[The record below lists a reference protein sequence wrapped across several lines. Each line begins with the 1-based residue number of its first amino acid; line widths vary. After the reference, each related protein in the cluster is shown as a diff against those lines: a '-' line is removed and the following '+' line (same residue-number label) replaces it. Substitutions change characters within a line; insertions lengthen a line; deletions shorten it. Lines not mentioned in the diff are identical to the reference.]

1 LEEFFSF
8 WKSYEHLFLPTEES
22 FDRFY
27 SKELSFLQS
36 SNSSNNRHPSLVSS
50 AVEDIEPAPLLDW
63 NLLLN
68 FFPDQFSSMEFH
80 PLLFRMHIPSLITE
94 SRDET
99 TGRTVSKSKKID
111 ELQAMNLL
119 LQLYQSYSSSSSVS
133 SSNNPAVPLS
143 PASPS
148 LYNSSSSSAPASLDS
163 INGFWNEIQVDLLQ
177 RLELLEESIAN
188 HYQEHFYDNET
199 AFNKKKEEKEKKD
212 RKPREEER
220 PSSPSAA
227 VDPSVELESL
237 DEELLLTAA
246 ALSLLW
252 SAFYNTVSRG
262 TKRIIEEF
270 TLPDRFKTIRTVSTA
285 DDNDNSFQTFESQGI
300 HFQIIDS
307 KRLSERTKKQPD
319 ERKEED
325 NHEEEKEE
333 EARDLPTQN
342 TEKTLLQQE
351 ELFHK
356 IIGKEFQS
364 FQFLNKSV
372 RSLVTRERL
381 KEKYFQFP
389 PATDQNEEDEDEE
402 KQLQDNSWKDMVF
415 IQKFTTVVDYSGF
428 RIVAFVPNETA
439 VHKNSS
445 NNTSS
450 ELLDS
455 SHPLVLLLEK
465 EMKVSLTGSSSPAIH
480 CCTVSLQSNNK
491 LNDDRNSED
500 NREEKRTVYYLSA
513 KMLLPS
519 DLVMLNTNE
528 VLYKQFRTEF
538 LELYDKQRSS
548 ATTLSMVSSKELLD
562 CYQQNTEIDR
572 LLKRNTDNDEEK
584 EEKESER
591 GEEREEK
598 EGNPSFSVNGFKQWK
613 EMTHCYYHNHLPA
626 FVQSLENYE
635 RLPCDSFSLS
645 RLLHSQGI
653 NIRHLG
659 VLYSLSKNVLVKQ
672 LLLSEMISRSVKE
685 FFRQMSLS
693 FVLNQKNES
702 IIGEK
707 RQKSTIK
714 DYQELMEM
722 INLSRQEI
730 VLEIFNLIFPTK
742 SLPVPAHVTQITSN
756 IERNPSASLKFF
768 QKLEQITHFYDLLTE
783 ILFRKFGL
791 QLSFSPQKKSD
802 DKEKTSGSHP
812 HIISN
817 ELENP
822 FSQYSLHPLQLF
834 HSLCFHLQVRFKDF
848 VYQIPTPGAVA
859 AATAA
864 VSSVSLGALSPTNN
878 NNNSGG
884 PRSGGMGIGGAAG
897 SGSSSA
903 VFLSS
908 DSFFKRREFTLLD
921 VIEQNILQIK
931 TAERSFLEGS
941 EWSKRF
947 FPFFYHS
954 NSFHNETKDLLSLQF
969 ALENTFCNDFL
980 LSLSPN
986 NAVFYHKSVQNIFQ
1000 LAWTAFFHSQPEE
1013 KITRPLAILQ
1023 KYFLMKS
1030 SFLQEY
1036 SLANLPVYLLLMILE
1051 YAQGGFSSAN
1061 ICYDLC
1067 SELIG
1072 KLLPFGHPLLTLPMM
1087 ILSDLYLSY
1096 SSSSSHHLQQLASS
1110 SSKNQKTLLTRDCQ
1124 QYGRFFLQLS
1134 LSVWKHTM
1142 NIDPLLSS
1150 SSGAGFS
1157 SAASFSESFFLS
1169 KLSKSMIFPILSLQ
1183 GKLSKLFV
1191 EMGDFSEAI
1200 VLLKSLN
1207 RILETMLNS
1216 VLNNNYSLK
1225 GSTSSSSSS
1234 SSLTVKYQTIE
1245 QILCLF
1251 IPNLYQLS
1259 FCYFS
1264 TGDNELALTSFQKCY
1279 QLFNKIIFNE
1289 SFRSSSDS
1297 VSPFAGLMSG
1307 GMYEILLSSLLFLY
1321 DLYSMKNE
1329 FELSLEILSMIYRVF
1344 ISRNYQKFLPI
1355 SCIASYQQIL
1365 IKLLMKINELT
1376 IITLPLNVQTLL
1388 ESVSEEWNSLCNPN
1402 NPNDVERVKTVK
1414 NNQKLTR
1421 MACLLIVEI
1430 MMRGEM
1436 NDYIQQLL
1444 QTIQK
1449 QIHEDNS
1456 LRYTCENQF
1465 HFCYCF
1471 LL

>member
-1 LEEFFSF
+1 LEEFLSF

-27 SKELSFLQS
+27 SKELSFVQS
-36 SNSSNNRHPSLVSS
+36 DHSFSNNHHSLVSS
-50 AVEDIEPAPLLDW
+50 SADSVEAIEPTPLLDW

-68 FFPDQFSSMEFH
+68 FFPDQFSSLEFH
-80 PLLFRMHIPSLITE
+80 PLLFRMHIPSLITQ
-94 SRDET
+94 SKDET
-99 TGRTVSKSKKID
+99 TGRTVSKAKKID

-133 SSNNPAVPLS
+133 SNNPTAPLS

-148 LYNSSSSSAPASLDS
+148 LYNSSSSSAPVSLDS
-163 INGFWNEIQVDLLQ
+163 ISGFWNEIQVDLLQ
-177 RLELLEESIAN
+177 RLELLEESITN
-188 HYQEHFYDNET
+188 HYQEHFYENET
-199 AFNKKKEEKEKKD
+199 AFNKPEEEKKD

-227 VDPSVELESL
+227 MDPSVELESL

-252 SAFYNTVSRG
+252 SAFYNSASRA

-307 KRLSERTKKQPD
+307 KRLSERAKKQPD
-319 ERKEED
+319 DKKERD

-333 EARDLPTQN
+333 ERDLPTQN

-389 PATDQNEEDEDEE
+389 SATDQNEEDEDEE

-439 VHKNSS
+439 VHNNSS

-465 EMKVSLTGSSSPAIH
+465 EMKISLTGASSPAIH
-480 CCTVSLQSNNK
+480 CCSASLQSNNK
-491 LNDDRNSED
+491 RINDHNSED
-500 NREEKRTVYYLSA
+500 NREGKRTVFYLSA

-519 DLVMLNTNE
+519 DLVVLNTNE
-528 VLYKQFRTEF
+528 VLYKQFRSEF

-548 ATTLSMVSSKELLD
+548 VTTLAVISSKELLD

-572 LLKRNTDNDEEK
+572 FLNRNNDNYEEK

-591 GEEREEK
+591 GEEREER
-598 EGNPSFSVNGFKQWK
+598 EGNPSFSVNEFRQWK
-613 EMTHCYYHNHLPA
+613 EMTHFYYHNHLPA

-672 LLLSEMISRSVKE
+672 LLLSEMIARSVKE
-685 FFRQMSLS
+685 FYRQMTLS

-742 SLPVPAHVTQITSN
+742 SLPVPAHVSQIISN

-768 QKLEQITHFYDLLTE
+768 QKLEQMTHFYDLLTE

-791 QLSFSPQKKSD
+791 QLSFSPQKKSGE
-802 DKEKTSGSHP
+802 KEKTSSHR
-812 HIISN
+812 HMTHN

-848 VYQIPTPGAVA
+848 VFQIPTPGAVA
-859 AATAA
+859 LATAA
-864 VSSVSLGALSPTNN
+864 VSSISLGALSPTNN

-897 SGSSSA
+897 SGSTSA

-921 VIEQNILQIK
+921 VIEQNILQMK
-931 TAERSFLEGS
+931 TAEMSFLEGS

-947 FPFFYHS
+947 FSFFYHS

-969 ALENTFCNDFL
+969 SLENTFCNDFL

-986 NAVFYHKSVQNIFQ
+986 NTVFYHKSVQNIFQ

-1036 SLANLPVYLLLMILE
+1036 SLANFPVYLLLMILE
-1051 YAQGGFSSAN
+1051 YSQGGFSSAN

-1096 SSSSSHHLQQLASS
+1096 SSSSSHHLQQ

-1142 NIDPLLSS
+1142 NIDPLLSGG
-1150 SSGAGFS
+1150 SGADS
-1157 SAASFSESFFLS
+1157 SVASLSESFFLS

-1191 EMGDFSEAI
+1191 EMGEFSEAI

-1207 RILETMLNS
+1207 RVLETMLNS

-1234 SSLTVKYQTIE
+1234 LTVKYQTIE
-1245 QILCLF
+1245 QILSLF

-1289 SFRSSSDS
+1289 SFRTSSDS

-1388 ESVSEEWNSLCNPN
+1388 ESVSEEWNTLCNPN

-1465 HFCYCF
+1465 ILLLF